1 MMGIPQIVDVPSDKP
16 NFLSNKAS
24 VKQWPAC
31 REYELAQRPG
41 ELTIVVCSLPSNHG
55 RRTGTFMPGSRVNL
69 PCVSTGSQSVDAY
82 FKISPSAFQIAKQGT
97 FPPISIS
104 FEDFKYEWQVAPMDV
119 ENHIRCVA
127 N

>member
-41 ELTIVVCSLPSNHG
+41 ELTIVVCVHYHQTMG
-55 RRTGTFMPGSRVNL
+55 
-69 PCVSTGSQSVDAY
+69 
-82 FKISPSAFQIAKQGT
+82 
-97 FPPISIS
+97 
-104 FEDFKYEWQVAPMDV
+104 DV
-119 ENHIRCVA
+119 LARSCLGHA
-127 N
+127 